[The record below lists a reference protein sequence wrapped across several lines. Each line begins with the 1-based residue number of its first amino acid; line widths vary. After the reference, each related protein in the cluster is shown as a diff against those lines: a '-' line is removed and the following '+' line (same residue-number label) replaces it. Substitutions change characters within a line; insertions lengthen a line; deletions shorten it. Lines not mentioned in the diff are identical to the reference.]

1 MRRIEAAGERG
12 RARSAPAWRA
22 AAMGSAGQMSAGW
35 RFARSWFLPFAL
47 VVCGEEEAWRRSFE
61 LNRAISAGV
70 TATRS
75 EFCHAAA
82 LHFSV
87 ARYRDNYRNWL
98 LRNRG
103 FVGVQPLCPW
113 NRGLAYALTGAK
125 PLRTPVPRRAG
136 AQVVD

>member
-22 AAMGSAGQMSAGW
+22 AATGSAGRMSAGR

-75 EFCHAAA
+75 EFCHAVA

-87 ARYRDNYRNWL
+87 ARYGDNYRNWL
-98 LRNRG
+98 WRSRW
-103 FVGVQPLCPW
+103 FVGVRPLRPC
-113 NRGLAYALTGAK
+113 NRGMAYS
-125 PLRTPVPRRAG
+125 
-136 AQVVD
+136 